1 MRFENFTYK
10 SVPILMIFV
19 TVLSLVIITSPVF
32 ATSATAPSSP
42 ITVKQGGVFLLRGSI
57 TFDQA
62 DTGYFEW
69 GPVYW
74 YSYGQENENFVLE
87 NTPSVYWTDGTP
99 VENIAISDYET
110 TNGWQ
115 VDIGDNGNG
124 IARNGTFYIDIWLRA
139 ASGDGTLHA
148 ADNED
153 IYFSM
158 DQITMFEPNLVAA
171 PAGPIT
177 VQVIQVLG
185 RSVDVSISPD
195 NQSGAPGSPLTY
207 IVTVTNTGSQND
219 NYDLTVSDD
228 SGWTLGLSRNKLEN
242 IGPGEKGDVTLTVTV
257 PEDAE
262 NGATDS
268 ITITAASRANPAVS
282 DSAACIAT
290 ATEVPPSPHP
300 LSYPTIIVG
309 VVIGLGIVVV
319 ILLLLK
325 RRALHSSHKST
336 FLHEG

>member
-115 VDIGDNGNG
+115 VDIGDNGDG

-177 VQVIQVLG
+177 IQVVQVLG
-185 RSVDVSISPD
+185 RSVDVSISQD

-207 IVTVTNTGSQND
+207 IVTVMNTGSQND

-228 SGWTLGLSRNKLEN
+228 SGWTSELSQNKLEN